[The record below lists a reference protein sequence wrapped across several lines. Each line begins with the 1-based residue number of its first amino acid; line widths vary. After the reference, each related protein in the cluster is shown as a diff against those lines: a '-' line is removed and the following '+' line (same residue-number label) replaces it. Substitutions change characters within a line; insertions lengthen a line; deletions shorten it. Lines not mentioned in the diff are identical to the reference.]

1 MVESPHRGTT
11 TYTEL
16 KGHLSRCDEKRR
28 GEGKPEL
35 LPRGTVDL
43 FLEGLGYM
51 SNWLIEVDKRIGAT
65 TGIEGTTSI
74 VWQLNQNRPGDG
86 YSKITTSSPTPTR
99 LKRSTRHRRS
109 RESWPHGGIA
119 DMIGDRL
126 TPDARLAVA
135 ILVALAVP
143 MVIIAVLTVV
153 WT

>member
-1 MVESPHRGTT
+1 MNLMVESPHRGTT

-86 YSKITTSSPTPTR
+86 YFKDHHIVADTNEAKESPAAQEVAR
-99 LKRSTRHRRS
+99 VVAAWR
-109 RESWPHGGIA
+109 
-119 DMIGDRL
+119 DR
-126 TPDARLAVA
+126 
-135 ILVALAVP
+135 
-143 MVIIAVLTVV
+143 
-153 WT
+153 